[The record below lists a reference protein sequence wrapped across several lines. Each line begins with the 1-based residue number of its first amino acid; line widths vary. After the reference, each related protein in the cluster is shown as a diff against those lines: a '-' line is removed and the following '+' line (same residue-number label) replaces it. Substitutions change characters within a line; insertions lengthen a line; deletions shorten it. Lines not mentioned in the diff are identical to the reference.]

1 MKKYLLFLPLLAL
14 AVPSHAQTVADVAN
28 GLIPQVTSVA
38 PVIYI
43 VSYLCGVGFGIK
55 AALKFKEVNE
65 SKGQVKLSAA
75 IIFLIASALFLSLPT
90 LVNSGIEFMGFDT
103 AGQFK
108 YW

>member
-1 MKKYLLFLPLLAL
+1 MNKKLLFLSLLIFAM
-14 AVPSHAQTVADVAN
+14 PSHAQTVADVAN

-75 IIFLIASALFLSLPT
+75 IIFLIASALFLALPT

-108 YW
+108 Y